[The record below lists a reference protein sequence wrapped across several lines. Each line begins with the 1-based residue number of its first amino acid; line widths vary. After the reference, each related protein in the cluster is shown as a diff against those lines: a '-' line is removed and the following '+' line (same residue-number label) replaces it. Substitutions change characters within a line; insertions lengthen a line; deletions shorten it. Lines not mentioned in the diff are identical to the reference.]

1 MLRAGFAL
9 TTLLIVVLVAG
20 AAQGGSVVG
29 SDHDMSAMGGAR
41 THAGDFFNDYNEVC
55 VYCHTP
61 HGADPAVP
69 LWNRQLNS
77 GDYTL
82 YDSMTLDAIVE
93 QPALAGVTRMCL
105 SCHDGTIAVDELV
118 NVPNKPFSVAP
129 NHMGMATAGQSVGGS
144 VSGRCSD
151 CHPDPA
157 DDGVIVDVAPSF
169 LEMDMK
175 DNHPISFVYDQNLVD
190 TNNEFDQPLAPPTNP
205 SGLGGTID
213 EDMLIN
219 SRVECVSC
227 HDVHNP
233 DIFPFLLKTLEADEL
248 CNTCHIM

>member
-9 TTLLIVVLVAG
+9 AILLIVVLVAG

-29 SDHDMSAMGGAR
+29 SKHDMSTIGASR
-41 THAGDFFNDYNEVC
+41 THAGVDYNDYDEVC

-69 LWNRQLNS
+69 LWNRTLYQ

-82 YDSMTLDAIVE
+82 YDSLTLDAAVE
-93 QPALAGVTRMCL
+93 QPSLDGVTRMCL

-118 NVPNKPFSVAP
+118 NVPNKSFTPIGT
-129 NHMGMATAGQSVGGS
+129 HMKMASDAQEAGQCGQ
-144 VSGRCSD
+144 
-151 CHPDPA
+151 CHPD
-157 DDGVIVDVAPSF
+157 DGIPNNGDVAESF
-169 LEMDMK
+169 LGLDMK

-190 TNNEFDQPLAPPTNP
+190 TNFEQNLEPTTKA

-213 EDMLIN
+213 DDMLVN
-219 SRVECVSC
+219 TRVECVSC

-233 DIFPFLLKTLEADEL
+233 DIIPFLLKTLDASEL
-248 CNTCHIM
+248 CITCHIM